1 MNKKKVINILSNI
14 FIGACLIACIVFFIS
29 KTCFVS
35 VVVNGSSMNPTIEN
49 GSKGFMVKVNE
60 KTKIER
66 FDVVASKYGKAKDS
80 FIIKRVLGLPNEK
93 VRLINNTL
101 YVNNEVVEQDFSFIP
116 RSDNFP
122 LTYWTLGENEYLL
135 VGDNRA
141 ATISPVVE
149 SKENILGKNGF
160 AYLTYDVHS
169 SKCINS
175 EDYSGCAIDNRKWYL
190 FKNGK

>member
-1 MNKKKVINILSNI
+1 MKKKLFGILSNI
-14 FIGACLIACIVFFIS
+14 FIGVCLIACIVFFVI

-35 VVVNGSSMNPTIEN
+35 VVVSGTSMNPTIEN
-49 GSKGFMVKVNE
+49 GSKGLMVKVNE

-66 FDVVASKYGKAKDS
+66 FDVVAGTYGVSDS
-80 FIIKRVLGLPNEK
+80 FIIKRVLGLPNETVK
-93 VRLINNTL
+93 LIDNVL
-101 YVNNEVVEQDFSFIP
+101 YVNDEVITQDFSFIP

-149 SKENILGKNGF
+149 TKDKILGKNGF
-160 AYLTYDVHS
+160 AYLTYDIHS

-175 EDYSGCAIDNRKWYL
+175 EDYSGCAIDSRKWYL